1 MDFILEERVEKAR
14 DLFRQG
20 YNCSQSVFLAYNDLL
35 GVESTLAATISGP
48 LGGGMGRLREV
59 CGAVSG
65 MSLIAGFPRTLPRS
79 GRPAGQSRDLRART
93 GVRRAV
99 PRRERCD
106 RLPRTA
112 GARLPQGGTRAC
124 GTDGRILQK
133 APLRRTRRLCGPYCG
148 GVPATAERCAGRV
161 AAGARPTASAVVPRY
176 VTDSAAISSLPARAA
191 CIPPGNRAIQNA
203 RRAMFLPLRRADK
216 SSRCPNNRRT
226 PDLSFDT
233 GSNRSHTETAPEN
246 RDNRSCRISCSAARC
261 IVR

>member
-65 MSLIAGFPRTLPRS
+65 MSLIAGFLAPCPD
-79 GRPAGQSRDLRART
+79 PAVRQAKAATYALVQEFAERFRAEN
-93 GVRRAV
+93 GAIVC
-99 PRRERCD
+99 RE
-106 RLPRTA
+106 TA

-203 RRAMFLPLRRADK
+203 RRAMFLPLRRADR

-246 RDNRSCRISCSAARC
+246 RDNRSCRISRSAARC
-261 IVR
+261 IAR